1 VTPRRGP
8 LCGYSDAR
16 GAGWAAVPERG
27 HAAAS
32 QHPRP
37 AHSLRLLHIRHALA
51 CGGEDSLCRW
61 GTAPCVQSARGR
73 CGRRRPDGSNGRILQ
88 PCRSDLV
95 SPPSGAPHRRDCL
108 VAGGMYSNGG
118 TSSGRTSPSPWG
130 VGISPRD
137 QTRPLYS
144 SGGTTQGQSTI
155 PRGHAGKALPR
166 RRRTVSTAR
175 ITHSGFVPSRQA
187 SASGWKR
194 MRAASL

>member
-1 VTPRRGP
+1 MPVGQDGQLYPSEDTRQ
-8 LCGYSDAR
+8 L
-16 GAGWAAVPERG
+16 
-27 HAAAS
+27 
-32 QHPRP
+32 
-37 AHSLRLLHIRHALA
+37 HSIPVHEDMRQLHSIPVLPIPSGCCIRHALA
-51 CGGEDSLCRW
+51 CSGEDSLFRW
-61 GTAPCVQSARGR
+61 GTSLLSARGR
-73 CGRRRPDGSNGRILQ
+73 CGQRRPDGSNGRVLQ

-95 SPPSGAPHRRDCL
+95 SPPIVAPERRDCL
-108 VAGGMYSNGG
+108 VAGGMYSNAG

-144 SGGTTQGQSTI
+144 SGGATQGQSTI

-175 ITHSGFVPSRQA
+175 MTHSGFVPSWQA
-187 SASGWKR
+187 SASGWRR